1 MKYLICSLLV
11 SLLLVPLAWSQT
23 RAIKPVRIE
32 TQTAQNETISYI
44 YEESHA
50 LIIGVSEYNNGWS
63 KLPGVKTDVEEVS
76 RALEEN
82 GFQVEVVEDPTLDEL
97 EIAIEDFIFDKG
109 ADPENRLLIYYAGH
123 CHTMKL
129 SYGGEMGFL

>member
-1 MKYLICSLLV
+1 MKHLFCSLLV

-23 RAIKPVRIE
+23 RAIKLVRIE
-32 TQTAQNETISYI
+32 AKTAQDETISYI

-76 RALEEN
+76 RALEKN
-82 GFQVEVVEDPTLDEL
+82 GFEVEVGSNT
-97 EIAIEDFIFDKG
+97 
-109 ADPENRLLIYYAGH
+109 
-123 CHTMKL
+123 
-129 SYGGEMGFL
+129 